1 MRTLTVPE
9 SVQHSSSAREVL
21 RVWCSTSGQHLA
33 LDPEAWADASVWG
46 SVFGDVARQ
55 VALALAKGDGRSE
68 REVLQRIREAFDAA
82 VAARSA
88 KG

>member
-9 SVQHSSSAREVL
+9 SVQQSSSAREVL

-46 SVFGDVARQ
+46 AVFGDVARQ
-55 VALALAKGDGRSE
+55 VAHALAQRDGLAE
-68 REVLQRIREAFDAA
+68 REVLRRIREGFEAA
-82 VAARSA
+82 AALRST
-88 KG
+88 KT